1 MKQYK
6 WLALIIICMLIVL
19 SGCAVIWTDNAFIAT
34 LGKRFSMTDIVM
46 VSDANSLQI
55 GSGKVETT
63 NDKLTVITPAVV
75 VGTK

>member
-1 MKQYK
+1 MKYITYV
-6 WLALIIICMLIVL
+6 LISILLLIVS